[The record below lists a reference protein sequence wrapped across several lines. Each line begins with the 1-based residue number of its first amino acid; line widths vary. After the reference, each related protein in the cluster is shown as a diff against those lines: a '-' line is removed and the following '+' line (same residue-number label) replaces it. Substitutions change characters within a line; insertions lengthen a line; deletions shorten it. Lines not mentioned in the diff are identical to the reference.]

1 MTCWIFGV
9 SGLRFAVIEMAKPG
23 HYVVTCNN
31 GHTEPG
37 FESGPGVEG
46 AKAVLF
52 RALDVFGRKGW
63 VTREEAN
70 WPEKDIHLLAS
81 ASVPIG

>member
-9 SGLRFAVIEMAKPG
+9 GGLRFAVTETAKPG
-23 HYVVTCNN
+23 HFVVVCNN
-31 GHTEPG
+31 GHNEGG
-37 FESGPGVEG
+37 FESAPGVSG
-46 AKAVLF
+46 ARAVLF

-70 WPEKDIHLLAS
+70 WPEKDIPLLAS
-81 ASVPIG
+81 AAVPVG